1 MKILAIGA
9 HPDDVEFLCAGT
21 LAKYAQ
27 HGDEISIMVA
37 TNGNVGSPTL
47 SPKEIAS
54 IRHEEAQASADI
66 LGAKLIWIGI
76 DDEFLFS
83 TRETRMQFIEGIRQA
98 APDVMFVH
106 SPTDYHP
113 DHRASGQIA
122 IDCRIPVTVPL
133 IETLHTHMSQ
143 VPDVYMMDTVGGLSF
158 DPDCF
163 VDVSDTFIVKS
174 EMLSRHKSQAEWLRH
189 IYGMEYVEFMSQ
201 LSQQRGQSLGVAHAE
216 AFRRVLTY
224 PLRHGGTIEL
234 P

>member
-21 LAKYAQ
+21 LAKYAR

-47 SPKEIAS
+47 SREEIAS

-76 DDEFLFS
+76 DDEFVFS

-98 APDVMFVH
+98 DPDVMFVH

-113 DHRASGQIA
+113 DHRAAGQIA

-158 DPDCF
+158 EPERF
-163 VDVSDTFIVKS
+163 VDVSDTFTIKS
-174 EMLSRHKSQAEWLRH
+174 EMLSRHKSQAEWLKH
-189 IYGMEYVEFMSQ
+189 IYGMEYVEFMSK
-201 LSQQRGQSLGVAHAE
+201 LSQQRGQSIGVAHAE
-216 AFRRVLTY
+216 AFRRVLMY
-224 PLRHGGTIEL
+224 PVRNGRTTEL